1 MRELTGVK
9 IRNRRKSLALSQ
21 AGLARAVGISPSYL
35 NLVEGN
41 KRRVGGA
48 LLLRIAQQL
57 KLPIEELS
65 GESERRLVQDVEEL
79 LADPVLGEAS
89 FPASE
94 AHALVAQ
101 FPNVALAMIRLHRAY
116 ADASANAEAYANRL
130 SSDPL
135 LAQLLHQVLS
145 QITAM
150 RSGAEILQTETD
162 LSEEDRRRFVA

>member
-1 MRELTGVK
+1 
-9 IRNRRKSLALSQ
+9 
-21 AGLARAVGISPSYL
+21 PSYL

-94 AHALVAQ
+94 APARVAQ
-101 FPNVALAMIRLHRAY
+101 FPNDDRAMIRPHRAY

-162 LSEEDRRRFVA
+162 LSEEDRRRFVASINREAQALSDGTRAFISYF